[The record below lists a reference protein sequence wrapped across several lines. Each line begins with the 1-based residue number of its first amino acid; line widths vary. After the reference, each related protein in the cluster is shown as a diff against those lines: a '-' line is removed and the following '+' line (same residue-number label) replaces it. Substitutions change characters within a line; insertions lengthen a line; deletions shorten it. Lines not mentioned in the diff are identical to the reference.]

1 MSTDKCHCGTLQSF
15 EKCCGPIISKSVK
28 AISAEELMRSRYSA
42 YATHNAAY
50 LVATTVPH
58 TRALHP
64 FDDILQWAK
73 SNTWLG
79 LEIIESTP
87 TIVEFKA
94 YYKDA
99 YIKSHIHHER
109 STFVNENGD
118 WFYVNGVFLD

>member
-1 MSTDKCHCGTLQSF
+1 MSTNKCHCGTLQSF
-15 EKCCGPIISKSVK
+15 EKCCGPILNKSVK

-42 YATHNAAY
+42 YATHNATY

-58 TRALHP
+58 ARVLYP
-64 FDDILQWAK
+64 FNDILQWAK
-73 SNTWLG
+73 SNTWLK
-79 LEIIESTP
+79 LEIIESAP

-99 YIKSHIHHER
+99 YNKSHIHHER

-118 WFYVNGVFLD
+118 WFYVNGVFFD

>member
-1 MSTDKCHCGTLQSF
+1 MSTNKCHCGTLQSF
-15 EKCCGPIISKSVK
+15 EKCCGPTLNKSVK

-42 YATHNAAY
+42 YATHNATY

-58 TRALHP
+58 ARVLHP
-64 FDDILQWAK
+64 FNDILQWAK
-73 SNTWLG
+73 SNTWLK
-79 LEIIESTP
+79 LEIIESAP

-99 YIKSHIHHER
+99 YNKSHIHHER

-118 WFYVNGVFLD
+118 WFYENGVFFD